1 MEEQN
6 RTVFYIMI
14 AVIFAMIAGMGYMF
28 YQKYNEIHDRQERIE
43 RKMKKEEKEV
53 KKAKNNININL
64 NKTIKVPD
72 VTGMTYEEAV
82 EVLEDAGFVV
92 GDTIIQSGDL
102 DTGTVTKTVPSA
114 GIERPNGSYIII
126 YIAE

>member
-14 AVIFAMIAGMGYMF
+14 AVIFAMIAGSGYMF
-28 YQKYNEIHDRQERIE
+28 YQRYNEMHDRFDRAE
-43 RKMKKEEKEV
+43 RKIKKEEKEAEEKMV
-53 KKAKNNININL
+53 
-64 NKTIKVPD
+64 KVPD
-72 VTGMTYEEAV
+72 VRGMTYKEAV

>member
-53 KKAKNNININL
+53 KKAKDNININL

-72 VTGMTYEEAV
+72 VTGMTYEEAKK
-82 EVLEDAGFVV
+82 ELEKAGFEVGEVV
-92 GDTIIQSGDL
+92 IESGDL
-102 DTGTVTKTVPSA
+102 DGRVSKTIPAAGSTRQYGTVVF
-114 GIERPNGSYIII
+114 I
-126 YIAE
+126 YISE